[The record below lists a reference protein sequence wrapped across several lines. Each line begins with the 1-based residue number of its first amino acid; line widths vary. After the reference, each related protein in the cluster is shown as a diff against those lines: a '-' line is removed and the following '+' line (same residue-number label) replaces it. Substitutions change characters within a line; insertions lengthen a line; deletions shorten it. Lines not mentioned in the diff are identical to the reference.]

1 MVVAAAELAVR
12 AAVGGEMLLR
22 VVVVV
27 VELLTLLVL
36 AAPLARSL
44 EPDGGVA
51 PVWRAV
57 LAKEEERVEVKVLLP
72 VVVVLAEPEWSVPA
86 STQRTASATS
96 QLLFL
101 MISEAVVVGGR

>member
-72 VVVVLAEPEWSVPA
+72 VVVLAEPEWSVPA